1 MGVKIALLTNAA
13 GGINQTY
20 KTGDIMVLKDHINFP
35 GFAGVNP
42 LCGPNDE
49 RLALN
54 FKGQENP
61 EF

>member
-1 MGVKIALLTNAA
+1 MKHMGVKIALLTNAA
-13 GGINQTY
+13 GGINQKY

-49 RLALN
+49 R
-54 FKGQENP
+54 
-61 EF
+61 